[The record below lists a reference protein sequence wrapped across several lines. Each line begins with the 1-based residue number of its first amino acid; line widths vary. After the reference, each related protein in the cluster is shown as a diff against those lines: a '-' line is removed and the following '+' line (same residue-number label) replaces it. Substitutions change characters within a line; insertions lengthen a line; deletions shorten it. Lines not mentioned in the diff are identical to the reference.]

1 MLLHRFKQSSNEGIT
16 AEDRSSLAPP
26 KSLSHNIRYETV
38 PRVGSTTVLFP
49 CGQADITVGLVDDAL
64 VVFELA
70 GGLCDAEVELA
81 VGVAPGAVVVIITV
95 TTATGGDDDS
105 GPSEAV
111 LGPAPLLLWALLS
124 PTPRPT
130 GTPTAIMLSAA
141 SAATSQNVTFRKPST
156 LRSCGANFRS
166 CCVK

>member
-111 LGPAPLLLWALLS
+111 LGPARRQIFGVARRIQRTYQPPCYSGLYSAQPRGQPAL
-124 PTPRPT
+124 PQR
-130 GTPTAIMLSAA
+130 
-141 SAATSQNVTFRKPST
+141 
-156 LRSCGANFRS
+156 
-166 CCVK
+166 